1 MDEVL
6 HETGRSATVEYNK
19 GAVMILPPGATKGTG
34 LLYALHELGY
44 SPHNVVAC
52 GDAENDRSLF
62 EMAELS
68 VAVSN
73 ATPDIRD
80 MADYV
85 LPQANGAGIRHL
97 IDMLTNGQLPPSKP
111 RRERQLLVGHAP
123 DGAPIHIQP
132 RILLSSNFGI
142 AGGSGSG
149 KSWLA
154 GLLIEELLRR
164 NYQVCIIDP
173 EGDYSGLRAFPH
185 TVVLGGPD
193 THLPSIVDV
202 VTLCEYSGISLI
214 VDLSSCELAERG
226 PYVLDLMQALINLRS
241 RRGRPHWFLMDEV
254 HGLCPPKGGPLTDL
268 IVDDMQEGGY
278 GFVSYRPSMIAPELL
293 EKLDHLLLT
302 PMIWEE
308 EIRHLERLVP
318 SFPVGFF
325 NVESLRKLPKGDAYL
340 CLGTE
345 GHGEST
351 PGLVR
356 VRTARRT
363 VPHVRHLHKYLR
375 APLPESKRFHF
386 HAIGTR
392 RGPRFAASLW
402 EFREALAEVPTTTLE
417 YHLEREDFERW
428 LTEVLHDKELAHR
441 LRKIRHR
448 HIERQ
453 QLREALVTVVAD
465 RYEELESLI

>member
-1 MDEVL
+1 
-6 HETGRSATVEYNK
+6 
-19 GAVMILPPGATKGTG
+19 
-34 LLYALHELGY
+34 
-44 SPHNVVAC
+44 
-52 GDAENDRSLF
+52 
-62 EMAELS
+62 MAELA
-68 VAVSN
+68 VAVPN
-73 ATPDIRD
+73 ATPEIRE

-85 LPQANGAGIRHL
+85 LPKANGEGIRHL
-97 IDMLTNGQLPPSKP
+97 IDMLINGQLPPSKT
-111 RRERQLLVGHAP
+111 RRERQLLVGHQP
-123 DGAPIHIQP
+123 DGVAIHIHP

-142 AGGSGSG
+142 VGGSGSG

-154 GLLIEELLRR
+154 GLLVEELLRH

-193 THLPSIVDV
+193 TQLPPVADV
-202 VTLCEYSGISLI
+202 VMLSEYSGISLI
-214 VDLSSCELAERG
+214 VDLSACELAERG
-226 PYVLDLMQALINLRS
+226 PYVMDLMQALIGLRA
-241 RRGRPHWFLMDEV
+241 RRGRPHWFLIDEV
-254 HGLCPPKGGPLTDL
+254 HGLCPPEGSPLTDL
-268 IVDDMQEGGY
+268 IVEDMQEGGY
-278 GFVSYRPSMIAPELL
+278 GFVSYRPSMIAPALL

-302 PMIWEE
+302 PMMWEE
-308 EIRHLERLVP
+308 EIRYLERLVP
-318 SFPVGFF
+318 SFPCGFF

-340 CLGTE
+340 CLGNE
-345 GHGEST
+345 SQGEST

-375 APLPESKRFHF
+375 APLPESKRFYF
-386 HAIGTR
+386 HVNGKR

-402 EFREALAEVPTTTLE
+402 EFREALDEVPTATLQ
-417 YHLEREDFERW
+417 YHLERQDFERW
-428 LTEVLHDKELAHR
+428 LKEVLHDKELAHR
-441 LRKIRHR
+441 LRKVRHR